1 MTIDLSEYY
10 SNDGARSAS
19 VVQYES
25 SYLVL
30 MNRTGFEAQVIT
42 YDNLLDAENKAEDW
56 VMGEL

>member
-1 MTIDLSEYY
+1 MAIDLSEYY

-19 VVQYES
+19 VVQHES

-30 MNRTGFEAQVIT
+30 MNRTGFEAQVIAF
-42 YDNLLDAENKAEDW
+42 DNLLDAENKAEDW